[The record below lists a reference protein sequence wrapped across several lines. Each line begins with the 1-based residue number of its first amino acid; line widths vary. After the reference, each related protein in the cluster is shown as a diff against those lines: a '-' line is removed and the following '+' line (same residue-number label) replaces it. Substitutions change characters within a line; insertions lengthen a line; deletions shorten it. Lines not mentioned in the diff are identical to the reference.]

1 MQLLRLLGLA
11 LLLLFAAPADARSV
25 VDATGRTVQVPDRIE
40 RVMPAGPPAA
50 VLLYTLAPEK
60 MIGWPHSPN
69 PVAKSVLGPSFADLP
84 EPPPLVRDGKVQ
96 TEQIQTA
103 RPDVILD
110 YGSTAARYTDRATRV
125 QEATG
130 IPVLLLDGKLERTP
144 EIYRVLGGML
154 GTEERA
160 ADLAGAAER
169 LLVIT
174 RERAQA
180 RREAGPI
187 RVYYARSADGLTTA
201 TAASSLGDVLRLIG
215 LVNVADGAQ
224 PGELSHVTRDQVY
237 LEPRRYRHQQSP
249 VLEGPQRAGLGV
261 PSRGRAGPCLSGAGL
276 AVWLDRR
283 AALGQPAARTS
294 MGGSY
299 ALSGGLPGG
308 TASRS
313 PGFLPPVLPDR
324 ARRRAIRSAVAV
336 SAIGR
341 TTCASREGLPPDSSQ
356 H

>member
-40 RVMPAGPPAA
+40 RVMPAGQPAA

-60 MIGWPHSPN
+60 MMGWPHSPG
-69 PVAKSVLGPSFADLP
+69 PAAKNLLGPSLAGLP
-84 EPPPLVRDGKVQ
+84 ELAPLDRDGKVQ
-96 TEQIQTA
+96 AEQIQAA

-110 YGSTAARYTDRATRV
+110 YGSTAPRYADRATMV
-125 QEATG
+125 QQATR

-144 EIYRVLGGML
+144 EIYRLLGAML

-169 LLVIT
+169 LLTIT

-201 TAASSLGDVLRLIG
+201 TSASSLGDVLRLIG

-224 PGELSHVTRDQVY
+224 PGELSHVTRDQVFAWN
-237 LEPRRYRHQQSP
+237 PD
-249 VLEGPQRAGLGV
+249 
-261 PSRGRAGPCLSGAGL
+261 
-276 AVWLDRR
+276 AVV
-283 AALGQPAARTS
+283 TN
-294 MGGSY
+294 
-299 ALSGGLPGG
+299 
-308 TASRS
+308 S
-313 PGFLPPVLPDR
+313 PGFWKARKEPDWAGLPAIARGYVYLAPVLPFGWIDEPPSVNRLLGLLWAGHTLYPAVYPEDLR
-324 ARRRAIRSAVAV
+324 AEARDFYRRFYRIELDDEQFQA
-336 SAIGR
+336 
-341 TTCASREGLPPDSSQ
+341 LSQ
-356 H
+356 